1 MAKLGMKN
9 KSDREKLQKNKSA
22 TVNKAGGLAF
32 SFEDPAEFL
41 LGTIGSAMFVEPK
54 YYKDTENLEQLKK
67 GNFSTDGLDE
77 QAVRIINACIEV
89 ARGENPRDLL
99 ALAHWARKELKMRT
113 TPQVMVAVA
122 AKFERTKPFV
132 RKYVPLVSTRADD
145 VKQVVAAY
153 EHLYGWKG
161 FPACLKKGVSDRLS
175 ALSEYEILKYN
186 TKNHPTFADLLRFC
200 ERRKDYPFSKAM
212 REYILR
218 GEVID
223 SEATPV
229 LAARKELTSR
239 KRWSKGIPEL
249 AKKAGAT
256 WEVLISQFGNKPEV
270 WEAVIP
276 LMGYMALLRN
286 IGNFLTADIPI
297 EMVRLVAK
305 RLADPEQVIKSKQ
318 LPFRF
323 LSAYR
328 TLYPENSNYY
338 YGGATRG
345 AIDRDRSAWN
355 KRKTQLF
362 LEAVETALDHSVLN
376 VPELPGVTCIA
387 ADNSGSMSSPLSQKS
402 VMTIRDA
409 ANALCAIV
417 HKRCE
422 ESYVAAFGDRAVW
435 PPLTKRNSVLTN
447 MQQIATFKDSY
458 RGHSTNA
465 WTVFDHLI
473 RHKICVDR
481 IIVLSDMQCYD
492 TVGFWG
498 GGRSVAEYLKKYRR
512 EFNSNCYAH
521 FFDLRGYG
529 TRQTP
534 SKNSLDNVVAG
545 FSEKIF
551 DQVLIHE
558 GVETAD
564 GSAPLPSLAWIREN
578 F

>member
-9 KSDREKLQKNKSA
+9 KTDRQKLNEVKTA
-22 TVNKAGGLAF
+22 TKNKAGGLAF
-32 SFEDPAEFL
+32 EFENPAEFL

-54 YYKDTENLEQLKK
+54 YYKDTENLEELKK
-67 GNFSTDGLDE
+67 SNFSTEGLDE
-77 QAVRIINACIEV
+77 QAVRIVNACVEV
-89 ARGENPRDLL
+89 AKGENPRDLL
-99 ALAHWARKELKMRT
+99 ALAHWVRKELRMRT

-122 AKFERTKPFV
+122 SKYEGTKPFV
-132 RKYVPLVSTRADD
+132 RKYVPLVSQRADD

-153 EHLYGWKG
+153 EHLFGWSG

-175 ALSEYEILKYN
+175 VMKEYEILKYN
-186 TKNHPTFADLLRFC
+186 TKNHPTFADLLKFC

-212 REYILR
+212 REYILK

-223 SEATPV
+223 ADATPM
-229 LAARKELTSR
+229 LAARKELTAR
-239 KRWSKGIPEL
+239 KVWSDSVPGL
-249 AKKAGAT
+249 AKRAGAT
-256 WEVLISQFGNKPEV
+256 WEVLVSQFGSKKEV
-270 WEAVIP
+270 WEAIAP

-286 IGNFLTADIPI
+286 IGNFLSVDVST
-297 EMVRLVAK
+297 ELVRKIAGK
-305 RLADPEQVIKSKQ
+305 LADPEKVAKSKQ

-323 LSAYR
+323 MAAYR
-328 TLYPENSNYY
+328 TLFPDNSGFGY
-338 YGGATRG
+338 YGSRAGV
-345 AIDRDRSAWN
+345 DRDRSSWN
-355 KRKTQLF
+355 KRKLQIF
-362 LEAVETALDHSVLN
+362 LDAIETAMDHSIIN

-402 VMTIRDA
+402 VITIRDA

-417 HKRCE
+417 HRRCE
-422 ESYVAAFGDRAVW
+422 ESYVAAFGDKSVW

-447 MQQIATFKDSY
+447 MQNIATYKDSY

-465 WTVFDHLI
+465 WTVLDYLI
-473 RHKICVDR
+473 ENKIKVDR
-481 IIVLSDMQCYD
+481 IIVLSDMQCYNSN
-492 TVGFWG
+492 GWYS
-498 GGRSVAEYLKKYRR
+498 GRSVAEYLKQYRR
-512 EFNSNCYAH
+512 QFNKDCYAH

-558 GVETAD
+558 GCDAAD
-564 GSAPLPSLAWIREN
+564 GNVPLPSLAWIREN